1 MTGINEI
8 VKGLSDIINIC
19 DKYGM
24 FGIADEVFEIIKE
37 VSPYWESERMESEE
51 SCMKVESGFYTVI
64 VIEIGIFGSEIINE
78 KHFQTEDDAREYS
91 KSIQQDGNI
100 TVIAKV

>member
-24 FGIADEVFEIIKE
+24 FGIADEIFEIIKE

-51 SCMKVESGFYTVI
+51 SCMKVESGFFTVI
-64 VIEIGIFGSEIINE
+64 VIAIGIFGSEIINE
-78 KHFQTEDDAREYS
+78 KHFKTEDEARLYS
-91 KSIQQDGNI
+91 NSIKSDGNI
-100 TVIAKV
+100 TLIAQV